1 MLRLRAA
8 LAAAALIALLAT
20 PAASAHQGNV
30 DYRSVIDTV
39 SPDVSG
45 LRLDVLNRDDR
56 LELQNTTGRTIVID
70 GYEGEPY
77 ARLKADGTVEV
88 NRRSP
93 AFYLNDDRFG
103 GVEVP
108 KSADP
113 KAAPQWQLID
123 RTGRLEWHDHRIHW
137 MSKIPPKQVEGRID
151 KTKVFDWKVPLHVG
165 DSAGAVRGTLFWQ
178 PPSQGGAPVAAIA
191 GLGAIILLAAATVIV
206 VRRRRRGETRV
217 GEEAEAW

>member
-1 MLRLRAA
+1 MPRLRAV
-8 LAAAALIALLAT
+8 LAATALIALLAT

-30 DYRSVIDTV
+30 NYRSVIDTV

-45 LRLDVLNRDDR
+45 LRLDVVNRDDR
-56 LELQNTTGRTIVID
+56 LELQNTTGRSILID

-93 AFYLNDDRFG
+93 AFYLNDDRFA
-103 GVEVP
+103 GVKVP
-108 KSADP
+108 EGADP
-113 KAAPQWQLID
+113 KAAPQWQLVD
-123 RTGRLEWHDHRIHW
+123 RTGRFEWHDHRIHW
-137 MSKIPPKQVEGRID
+137 MSKIPPRQVEGRTD
-151 KTKVFDWKVPLHVG
+151 KTKIFDWKVPLHVG
-165 DSAGAVRGTLFWQ
+165 DAPGAVRGTLFWQ
-178 PPSQGGAPVAAIA
+178 PPSQGGAPLAAIA
-191 GLGAIILLAAATVIV
+191 GLGVILLLAAATVIV

>member
-30 DYRSVIDTV
+30 NYRSVIDAV

-108 KSADP
+108 KSANP
-113 KAAPQWQLID
+113 KAAPQWQLVD
-123 RTGRLEWHDHRIHW
+123 KTGRFEWHDHRIHW
-137 MSKIPPKQVEGRID
+137 MSKIPPKQVEGRTD
-151 KTKVFDWKVPLHVG
+151 KTKVFDWRVPLHVG
-165 DSAGAVRGTLFWQ
+165 DSAGAARGTLFWQ
-178 PPSQGGAPVAAIA
+178 PQSQGGAPVAAIA
-191 GLGAIILLAAATVIV
+191 GLGAIVLLAAATVIV
-206 VRRRRRGETRV
+206 VRRRRRGEARV
-217 GEEAEAW
+217 GEEVEAW